1 MAATTSVRRLVA
13 DPSLGVQDMMRILKQ
28 FVGEEQSFDL
38 LDLVSCPGHQT
49 FSWKTSPNEQDES
62 TGNPFSW
69 SGQEWCASFC
79 KTEDWN
85 FKTL

>member
-38 LDLVSCPGHQT
+38 LDLVSCPGP
-49 FSWKTSPNEQDES
+49 PNFFLEDITKPQLDEQDES

-69 SGQEWCASFC
+69 RWPRMVCFLLQ
-79 KTEDWN
+79 N
-85 FKTL
+85 